1 MKPNMWNFAIAI
13 YSKIEKKKKEMGNL
27 FQKIGKCESEN
38 MCIGI
43 DWFVIV
49 HSKFKSTS
57 KSCVTIIAQY
67 VSSAVYFRIK
77 LFSWFKK
84 TSIAL

>member
-1 MKPNMWNFAIAI
+1 
-13 YSKIEKKKKEMGNL
+13 MGNL

-38 MCIGI
+38 MCTGI

-77 LFSWFKK
+77 LFSGFKK
-84 TSIAL
+84 TSIVL